1 MLSENIDKIIKE
13 CSNQV
18 IVAATK
24 YVAASDLLLL
34 REKGIKDFGENRVDD
49 FLIKYQE
56 MKEYEDITWHFI
68 GTLQTN
74 KVKKMINKVDYL
86 HSLDSLNLANYID
99 KYRFKELP
107 CFIQVN
113 LTNSQTKHG
122 IKKEELLNFLDALK
136 KYPKVKVVGLM
147 TMTEESQN
155 SEEKYAT
162 FRELKKV
169 LESLN
174 NQEIKYLSMGMSGD
188 YETAIE
194 EGATLVRVGTSI
206 FGMRNYN
213 I

>member
-1 MLSENIDKIIKE
+1 MLSENIDQIIKE

-49 FLIKYQE
+49 FLLKYQE

-136 KYPKVKVVGLM
+136 KFPKVKVVGLM

-155 SEEKYAT
+155 NEEKYAT
-162 FRELKKV
+162 FIELKKV
-169 LESLN
+169 LDSLN
-174 NQEIKYLSMGMSGD
+174 NPQIKYLSMGMSDD
-188 YETAIE
+188 YEEAIKASSTHLRL
-194 EGATLVRVGTSI
+194 GRILFRK
-206 FGMRNYN
+206 
-213 I
+213 

>member
-24 YVAASDLLLL
+24 YVAANDLLLL

-113 LTNSQTKHG
+113 LTDSQTKHG

-155 SEEKYAT
+155 NEAKYDT
-162 FRELKKV
+162 FMELKKM
-169 LESLN
+169 LESLKN
-174 NQEIKYLSMGMSGD
+174 PEIRYLSMGMSGD
-188 YETAIE
+188 YEEAIKASSTHLRL
-194 EGATLVRVGTSI
+194 GRILFRK
-206 FGMRNYN
+206 
-213 I
+213 

>member
-1 MLSENIDKIIKE
+1 MLSENIDQIIKE

-49 FLIKYQE
+49 FLLKYQE
-56 MKEYEDITWHFI
+56 MKKYEDINWHFI

-136 KYPKVKVVGLM
+136 KFPKVKVVGLM

-155 SEEKYAT
+155 NEEKYAT
-162 FRELKKV
+162 FIELKKV
-169 LESLN
+169 LDSLN
-174 NQEIKYLSMGMSGD
+174 NPEIKYLSMGMSGD
-188 YETAIE
+188 YEEAIKASSTHLRL
-194 EGATLVRVGTSI
+194 GRILFRK
-206 FGMRNYN
+206 
-213 I
+213 

>member
-1 MLSENIDKIIKE
+1 MLSENIDQIIKE

-86 HSLDSLNLANYID
+86 HSLDILNLANYIE

-188 YETAIE
+188 YEEAIKASSTHLRL
-194 EGATLVRVGTSI
+194 GRILFRK
-206 FGMRNYN
+206 
-213 I
+213 

>member
-1 MLSENIDKIIKE
+1 MLSENIDQIIKE

-136 KYPKVKVVGLM
+136 KFPKVKVVGLM

-155 SEEKYAT
+155 NEEKYAT
-162 FRELKKV
+162 FMELKKV

-174 NQEIKYLSMGMSGD
+174 NPEIRYLSMGMSGD
-188 YETAIE
+188 YEEAIKASSTHLRL
-194 EGATLVRVGTSI
+194 GRILFRK
-206 FGMRNYN
+206 
-213 I
+213 

>member
-122 IKKEELLNFLDALK
+122 IKKEELLNFLI
-136 KYPKVKVVGLM
+136 
-147 TMTEESQN
+147 N
-155 SEEKYAT
+155 SH
-162 FRELKKV
+162 FNR
-169 LESLN
+169 
-174 NQEIKYLSMGMSGD
+174 
-188 YETAIE
+188 
-194 EGATLVRVGTSI
+194 
-206 FGMRNYN
+206 
-213 I
+213 

>member
-122 IKKEELLNFLDALK
+122 IKKEELLKFLDALK

-188 YETAIE
+188 YEEAIKASSTHLRL
-194 EGATLVRVGTSI
+194 GRILFRK
-206 FGMRNYN
+206 
-213 I
+213 

>member
-1 MLSENIDKIIKE
+1 MLSENIDQIIKE

-24 YVAASDLLLL
+24 YVTASDLLLL

-188 YETAIE
+188 YEEAIKASSTHLRL
-194 EGATLVRVGTSI
+194 GRILFRK
-206 FGMRNYN
+206 
-213 I
+213 

>member
-162 FRELKKV
+162 FRELNKV

-188 YETAIE
+188 YEEAIKASSTHLRL
-194 EGATLVRVGTSI
+194 GRILFRK
-206 FGMRNYN
+206 
-213 I
+213 

>member
-1 MLSENIDKIIKE
+1 MLSENIDQIIKE

-136 KYPKVKVVGLM
+136 KFPKVKVVGLM

-155 SEEKYAT
+155 NEEKFAT
-162 FRELKKV
+162 FIELKKV
-169 LESLN
+169 LDSLN
-174 NQEIKYLSMGMSGD
+174 NPEIKYLSMGMSGD
-188 YETAIE
+188 YEEAIKASSTHLRL
-194 EGATLVRVGTSI
+194 GRILFRK
-206 FGMRNYN
+206 
-213 I
+213 

>member
-1 MLSENIDKIIKE
+1 MLSENIDQIIKE

-49 FLIKYQE
+49 FLLKYQE

-136 KYPKVKVVGLM
+136 KFPKVKVVGLM

-155 SEEKYAT
+155 NEEKYAT
-162 FRELKKV
+162 FIELKKV
-169 LESLN
+169 LDSLN
-174 NQEIKYLSMGMSGD
+174 NPEIKYLSMGMSDD
-188 YETAIE
+188 YEEAIKASSTHLRL
-194 EGATLVRVGTSI
+194 GRILFRK
-206 FGMRNYN
+206 
-213 I
+213 

>member
-1 MLSENIDKIIKE
+1 MQLFL
-13 CSNQV
+13 Q
-18 IVAATK
+18 
-24 YVAASDLLLL
+24 
-34 REKGIKDFGENRVDD
+34 KGTP
-49 FLIKYQE
+49 Q
-56 MKEYEDITWHFI
+56 
-68 GTLQTN
+68 QTN

-155 SEEKYAT
+155 SEEKYVEVAMYT
-162 FRELKKV
+162 LPPHSILMLCSDGLCDMITSREMKQIL
-169 LESLN
+169 
-174 NQEIKYLSMGMSGD
+174 QHYL
-188 YETAIE
+188 A
-194 EGATLVRVGTSI
+194 
-206 FGMRNYN
+206 F
-213 I
+213 

>member
-1 MLSENIDKIIKE
+1 MLSENIDQIIKE

-136 KYPKVKVVGLM
+136 KFPKVKVVGLM

-155 SEEKYAT
+155 NEEKYAT
-162 FRELKKV
+162 FIELKKV
-169 LESLN
+169 LDSLN
-174 NQEIKYLSMGMSGD
+174 NPEIKYLSMGMSGD
-188 YETAIE
+188 YEEAIKASSTHLRL
-194 EGATLVRVGTSI
+194 GRILFRK
-206 FGMRNYN
+206 
-213 I
+213 

>member
-1 MLSENIDKIIKE
+1 MLSENIDQIIKE

-49 FLIKYQE
+49 FLLKYQE

-136 KYPKVKVVGLM
+136 KFPKVKVVGLM

-155 SEEKYAT
+155 NEEKYAT
-162 FRELKKV
+162 FIELKKV
-169 LESLN
+169 LDSLN
-174 NQEIKYLSMGMSGD
+174 NPEIKYLSMGMSGD
-188 YETAIE
+188 YEEAIKASSTHLRL
-194 EGATLVRVGTSI
+194 GRILFRK
-206 FGMRNYN
+206 
-213 I
+213 

>member
-1 MLSENIDKIIKE
+1 MLSENIDQIIKE

-122 IKKEELLNFLDALK
+122 IKKEELLNFLI
-136 KYPKVKVVGLM
+136 PFS
-147 TMTEESQN
+147 TP
-155 SEEKYAT
+155 
-162 FRELKKV
+162 
-169 LESLN
+169 
-174 NQEIKYLSMGMSGD
+174 
-188 YETAIE
+188 
-194 EGATLVRVGTSI
+194 
-206 FGMRNYN
+206 
-213 I
+213 

>member
-1 MLSENIDKIIKE
+1 MLSENIDQIIKE

-24 YVAASDLLLL
+24 YVAANDLLLL

-188 YETAIE
+188 YEEAIKASSTHLRL
-194 EGATLVRVGTSI
+194 GRILFRK
-206 FGMRNYN
+206 
-213 I
+213 

>member
-188 YETAIE
+188 YEEAIKASSTHLRL
-194 EGATLVRVGTSI
+194 GRILFRK
-206 FGMRNYN
+206 
-213 I
+213 

>member
-49 FLIKYQE
+49 FLFKYQE

-147 TMTEESQN
+147 TMTEESQS

-188 YETAIE
+188 YEEAIKASSTHLRL
-194 EGATLVRVGTSI
+194 GRILFRK
-206 FGMRNYN
+206 
-213 I
+213 

>member
-1 MLSENIDKIIKE
+1 MLSENIDQIIKE

-34 REKGIKDFGENRVDD
+34 REKGIKDFGENRVDG

-188 YETAIE
+188 YEEAIKASSTHLRL
-194 EGATLVRVGTSI
+194 GRILFRK
-206 FGMRNYN
+206 
-213 I
+213 

>member
-24 YVAASDLLLL
+24 YVAANDLLLL

-113 LTNSQTKHG
+113 LTDSQTKHG

-155 SEEKYAT
+155 NEAKYDT
-162 FRELKKV
+162 FMELKKM

-174 NQEIKYLSMGMSGD
+174 NPEIRYLSMGMSGD
-188 YETAIE
+188 YEEAIKASSTHLRL
-194 EGATLVRVGTSI
+194 GRILFRK
-206 FGMRNYN
+206 
-213 I
+213 

>member
-49 FLIKYQE
+49 FLFKYQE

-136 KYPKVKVVGLM
+136 KYPKVKIVGLM
-147 TMTEESQN
+147 TMTEESQS

-188 YETAIE
+188 YEEAIKASSTHLRL
-194 EGATLVRVGTSI
+194 GRILFRK
-206 FGMRNYN
+206 
-213 I
+213 

>member
-1 MLSENIDKIIKE
+1 MLSENIDQIIKE

-169 LESLN
+169 LKSLN

-188 YETAIE
+188 YEEAIKASSTHLRL
-194 EGATLVRVGTSI
+194 GRILFRK
-206 FGMRNYN
+206 
-213 I
+213 

>member
-1 MLSENIDKIIKE
+1 MLSENIDQIIKE

-155 SEEKYAT
+155 NEAKYDT
-162 FRELKKV
+162 FMELKKM

-174 NQEIKYLSMGMSGD
+174 NPEIRYLSMGMSGD
-188 YETAIE
+188 YEEAIKASSTHLRL
-194 EGATLVRVGTSI
+194 GRILFRK
-206 FGMRNYN
+206 
-213 I
+213 

>member
-1 MLSENIDKIIKE
+1 MLSENIDQIIKE

-56 MKEYEDITWHFI
+56 MKENEDITWHFI

-99 KYRFKELP
+99 KYRFK
-107 CFIQVN
+107 
-113 LTNSQTKHG
+113 
-122 IKKEELLNFLDALK
+122 
-136 KYPKVKVVGLM
+136 
-147 TMTEESQN
+147 
-155 SEEKYAT
+155 
-162 FRELKKV
+162 
-169 LESLN
+169 
-174 NQEIKYLSMGMSGD
+174 
-188 YETAIE
+188 
-194 EGATLVRVGTSI
+194 
-206 FGMRNYN
+206 
-213 I
+213 

>member
-1 MLSENIDKIIKE
+1 MLSENIDQIIKE

-188 YETAIE
+188 YEEAIKASSTHLRL
-194 EGATLVRVGTSI
+194 GRILFRK
-206 FGMRNYN
+206 
-213 I
+213 

>member
-1 MLSENIDKIIKE
+1 MLSENIDQIIKE

-49 FLIKYQE
+49 FLLKYQE
-56 MKEYEDITWHFI
+56 MKKYEDITWHFI

-136 KYPKVKVVGLM
+136 KFPKVKVVGLM

-155 SEEKYAT
+155 NEEKYAT
-162 FRELKKV
+162 FIELKKV
-169 LESLN
+169 LDSLN
-174 NQEIKYLSMGMSGD
+174 NPEIKYLSMGMSGD
-188 YETAIE
+188 YEEAIKASSTHLRL
-194 EGATLVRVGTSI
+194 GRILFRK
-206 FGMRNYN
+206 
-213 I
+213 

>member
-1 MLSENIDKIIKE
+1 MLSEKIDKIIKE

-188 YETAIE
+188 YEEAIKASSTHLRL
-194 EGATLVRVGTSI
+194 GRILFRK
-206 FGMRNYN
+206 
-213 I
+213 